1 MYLETVAAP
10 SSMTAGG
17 SRSPSRASSTRVEAA
32 LTCAGTN
39 VPLCTTRVSL
49 PSRAGWPNHR
59 TESSCRRPFSTPPR
73 VLSRSSPSTSARPIT
88 GICVAN
94 CLNLGTAEGS
104 GRCAGS
110 GATGTG
116 AVARLFSRFRSTLD
130 SHLRKEEDVLFPFVE
145 RLERSLA
152 AGEPA
157 PAHAFGPLW
166 LPIEIL
172 EGEHRLGDRLLDEMR
187 PLWTR
192 WRAEGDAP
200 QIHQALCARMLAL
213 EADMERHTRLED
225 DVLFPRT
232 ITLEGR

>member
-1 MYLETVAAP
+1 MSTVILDTATCPLAELTQHIRDTHHAYLRRELP
-10 SSMTAGG
+10 QIWELL
-17 SRSPSRASSTRVEAA
+17 REAA
-32 LTCAGTN
+32 
-39 VPLCTTRVSL
+39 
-49 PSRAGWPNHR
+49 
-59 TESSCRRPFSTPPR
+59 
-73 VLSRSSPSTSARPIT
+73 ARP
-88 GICVAN
+88 
-94 CLNLGTAEGS
+94 GS
-104 GRCAGS
+104 CAA
-110 GATGTG
+110 GAG

-145 RLERSLA
+145 QLERSLA

-172 EGEHRLGDRLLDEMR
+172 EGEHLLGDRLLDGIR

-192 WRAEGDAP
+192 WRAEADAP
-200 QIHQALCARMLAL
+200 PIHQALCARMLAL
-213 EADMERHTRLED
+213 EADMKRHTRLED

>member
-1 MYLETVAAP
+1 MSTAVIDTATCPLAELTQYIRDTHHAYLRRELPQIWELLREAAAAP
-10 SSMTAGG
+10 ESRGG
-17 SRSPSRASSTRVEAA
+17 
-32 LTCAGTN
+32 
-39 VPLCTTRVSL
+39 
-49 PSRAGWPNHR
+49 
-59 TESSCRRPFSTPPR
+59 
-73 VLSRSSPSTSARPIT
+73 AR
-88 GICVAN
+88 G
-94 CLNLGTAEGS
+94 
-104 GRCAGS
+104 
-110 GATGTG
+110 
-116 AVARLFSRFRSTLD
+116 VARVFGRFRSTLD

-172 EGEHRLGDRLLDEMR
+172 EGEHLFGDRLLDEMR

-192 WRAEGDAP
+192 WRAEDDAP
-200 QIHQALCARMLAL
+200 SIHQALGARMLAL
-213 EADMERHTRLED
+213 EADMQRHTRLED

>member
-1 MYLETVAAP
+1 MATPVLDTATCPLAELTQHIRDTHHAYLRREVPQIWELLREAGAAP
-10 SSMTAGG
+10 G
-17 SRSPSRASSTRVEAA
+17 SRA
-32 LTCAGTN
+32 
-39 VPLCTTRVSL
+39 
-49 PSRAGWPNHR
+49 
-59 TESSCRRPFSTPPR
+59 
-73 VLSRSSPSTSARPIT
+73 T
-88 GICVAN
+88 G
-94 CLNLGTAEGS
+94 
-104 GRCAGS
+104 
-110 GATGTG
+110 TGTG

-192 WRAEGDAP
+192 WRAEADAP